1 MITMVLVFINDVA
14 VVIDCN
20 FLNNY
25 YVVAVIIPVILTFYS
40 VCKRGAGR
48 VLILPI
54 VTIMGSIANIIRRLF
69 LFNDYYQFIII
80 SIVLVE
86 CEMVNNKK

>member
-1 MITMVLVFINDVA
+1 
-14 VVIDCN
+14 
-20 FLNNY
+20 
-25 YVVAVIIPVILTFYS
+25 
-40 VCKRGAGR
+40 
-48 VLILPI
+48 
-54 VTIMGSIANIIRRLF
+54 MGSIANIIRRLF